1 MQTRL
6 ESLIEAA
13 INVVL
18 GYMIALG
25 AQLLIFPWFNIHI
38 PMSSNIAI
46 GIIFTLVSLVRSYAL
61 RRFFNWFHSWS
72 SYKVNQA
79 RSTTYI
85 SFGKLC

>member
-13 INVVL
+13 FNVVV
-18 GYMIALG
+18 GYLVALG
-25 AQLLIFPWFNIHI
+25 AQLLVFPWFGINI

-61 RRFFNWFHSWS
+61 RRFFNWLHS
-72 SYKVNQA
+72 
-79 RSTTYI
+79 
-85 SFGKLC
+85 